1 MTPKPMLTRLHFQN
15 WRSLRQVT
23 LEDLTPITVLVG
35 ANSSGKTNVVDGLR
49 FARQAIQ
56 DEIFGL
62 QQAIS
67 NSNGE
72 KNIRT
77 LGSTTPVEIEL
88 DFQSDGEIH
97 GCLFRLFDSIA
108 SPPPSQKPLNI
119 TDFVSPSAVEK
130 GATNHSKVYFNQ
142 TGFAPLKKTVTQHW
156 QILAEDFAP
165 PTRTPHLGEGTDY
178 LRIHPTAANL
188 PDMLDFIHQ
197 YHPEI
202 YAELESD
209 LVWLLGHVQA
219 LETVRDERET
229 RFLIREKPLS
239 DAESPT
245 VSGGTRRILAMLTAY
260 YALAMRDADQPG
272 LLVIEEPDHGVHPLL
287 LGNLVSLFRGYT
299 QNPDR
304 PRQIILTTH
313 NPILLN
319 LFKPDEVR
327 VVERDEQGETT
338 IQKIDPDVAR
348 VWFEQDGAHNL
359 GDLWTTRLVGGVPE

>member
-1 MTPKPMLTRLHFQN
+1 MNHKTRLTRLHFEN

-56 DEIFGL
+56 RGITDLPQVIF
-62 QQAIS
+62 AWK
-67 NSNGE
+67 GE
-72 KNIRT
+72 KNIRY
-77 LGSTTPVEIEL
+77 LGTEGAVRL
-88 DFQSDGEIH
+88 HVDFGDAPDRMGFHITMFDPHIGAALAIATIFNWGE
-97 GCLFRLFDSIA
+97 S
-108 SPPPSQKPLNI
+108 KPLDDQNRI
-119 TDFVSPSAVEK
+119 
-130 GATNHSKVYFNQ
+130 
-142 TGFAPLKKTVTQHW
+142 PLASQIANRW
-156 QILAEDFAP
+156 QILGEDFAP
-165 PTRTPHLGEGTDY
+165 PMTMAPESEGTDY

-188 PDMLDFIHQ
+188 PVMLAFMHQ
-197 YHPEI
+197 DAPEV

-209 LVWLLGHVQA
+209 FAWLLGHVQA

-272 LLVIEEPDHGVHPLL
+272 LLVVEEPDHGVHPLL

-313 NPILLN
+313 NPRLVN
-319 LFKPDEVR
+319 LFNPEEVR
-327 VVERDEQGETT
+327 IVERDERGETT
-338 IQKIDPDVAR
+338 INRVPEQVTSVWRERYGEDRVGDV
-348 VWFEQDGAHNL
+348 WL
-359 GDLWTTRLVGGVPE
+359 TRLLGGVPE